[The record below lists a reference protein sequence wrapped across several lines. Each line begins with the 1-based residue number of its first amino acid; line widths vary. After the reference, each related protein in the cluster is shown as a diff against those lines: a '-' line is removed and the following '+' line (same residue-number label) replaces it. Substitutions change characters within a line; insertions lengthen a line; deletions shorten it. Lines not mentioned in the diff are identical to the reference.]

1 MLNTTAENVTASQQ
15 YCGLFDNRKVYSFTL
30 KNSAVEISITNLG
43 CIILAVTT
51 PDKKD
56 EVKNIVAGFKTIEE
70 YKNNKDFFGCVVG
83 RYANRIANGCFKI
96 GEKTYQLQLNDGN
109 NNLHG
114 GTVGFNKKVWD
125 FKQIISNE
133 NEAGIE
139 FTYLSKDG
147 EEGFPGNL
155 EVSVTYL
162 LNHRNELAIHYKA
175 VTDKAT
181 PVSLTN
187 HSYFNLTGFENNSI
201 LNHSLTI
208 YSNEYTEKNEHNQ
221 PTGKF
226 VNVANTVFDF
236 RSAKKIGTD
245 IDDEVLK
252 NDGGYDH
259 NFILKHQ
266 HSAALVHAATLS
278 DNETGRKVDVFT
290 TAPGIQVYT
299 ANFWDGA
306 VNGAQH
312 VTYKKH
318 SAIAL
323 ETQLFPDSPNHA
335 HFPSSILHPGETY
348 HSTTVYAF
356 GFIHS

>member
-1 MLNTTAENVTASQQ
+1 MNTTAKKVTVSQQ
-15 YCGLFDNRKVYSFTL
+15 YYGLIDNNEVYAFIL
-30 KNSAVEISITNLG
+30 KNSMVEIGITNLG
-43 CIILAVTT
+43 CIILSVNT
-51 PDKKD
+51 PDKNGD
-56 EVKNIVAGFKTIEE
+56 TKNIVAGFKTIPE

-83 RYANRIANGCFKI
+83 RYANRISNGCFKI

-114 GTVGFNKKVWD
+114 GTVGFDKKVWNL
-125 FKQIISNE
+125 QRIISNE
-133 NEAGIE
+133 NEAGVE
-139 FTYLSKDG
+139 LSYLSKDG

-162 LNHRNELAIHYKA
+162 LNHRNELTIHYKA
-175 VTDKAT
+175 TTDKAT

-187 HSYFNLTGFENNSI
+187 HSYFNLTGFENNSV

-226 VNVANTVFDF
+226 INVANTVFDF
-236 RSAKKIGTD
+236 RSAKRLGTAIND
-245 IDDEVLK
+245 AVLK
-252 NDGGYDH
+252 NDRGYDH
-259 NFILKHQ
+259 NFVLKHH
-266 HSAALVHAATLS
+266 HSEELVHAATLS
-278 DNETGRKVDVFT
+278 DNETGRKMDVYT

-299 ANFWDGA
+299 ANFWDGS
-306 VNGAQH
+306 VNGSQN
-312 VTYKKH
+312 VIYKKH

-335 HFPSSILHPGETY
+335 HFPTAILHPGEEY
-348 HSTTVYAF
+348 NSTTIYTF
-356 GFIHS
+356 GFTHS